1 MMSSGTDSSSPRR
14 RRLSSGALQR
24 LEIAV
29 RMTDASQPMAN
40 DELRDAVAEQTR
52 HLMKQG
58 EPTERV
64 LAEIKREVADALART
79 GALRG
84 DDPGVRAVL
93 DQVVRWASEIRTRA
107 D

>member
-1 MMSSGTDSSSPRR
+1 MVDADSPSPRR

-29 RMTDASQPMAN
+29 RLADGDDPNACA
-40 DELRDAVAEQTR
+40 ELRDAVHEQAT
-52 HLMKQG
+52 HLLKQG

-64 LAEIKREVADALART
+64 VTEIKREVVDALART
-79 GALRG
+79 GAMRG
-84 DDPGVRAVL
+84 DREGARALL
-93 DQVVRWASEIRTRA
+93 DKVVHWASEVRGRA

>member
-1 MMSSGTDSSSPRR
+1 MFNADSPAPRR

-29 RMTDASQPMAN
+29 RLADADDPNASV
-40 DELRDAVAEQTR
+40 ELRDAVHEQAT
-52 HLMKQG
+52 HLLKQG

-64 LAEIKREVADALART
+64 VTEIKREVADALART
-79 GALRG
+79 GAMRG
-84 DDPGVRAVL
+84 NGEGARAL
-93 DQVVRWASEIRTRA
+93 LGQVVRWASEVPRRA